1 MRPATP
7 AEIDRWDDLVLSNP
21 DGGNMLQT
29 RAWGEFKRSW
39 GWQPAYLVSD
49 ESAMPVAALFLRRHV
64 PGLGWLWYAPK
75 GPAASS
81 VDQLGQMLA
90 SRSAFPG
97 AFCVQ
102 VEPELAGTP
111 ANRLALTSL
120 GLRKAEDVQISRA
133 TAIVDLAPDEDA
145 VLASFKPKT
154 RYNIRLAGRRGVTVA
169 PVPCDEA
176 GVTAMY
182 GLMAAAF
189 QRAGFPLRPPAYY
202 SGYWR
207 LFEAS
212 GQGQLFLARLGEE
225 VLAGAFVI
233 HVGDRAW
240 YKDGGS
246 YTQRHELMAPHLV
259 QWEAMRWLRA
269 RGVRSYDLFAV
280 PSQEQLATGDH
291 PLGGLLQFKAGFTT
305 DIREFVG
312 TWELVLDERRH
323 RLWKRAGEP
332 LVRRL
337 RWRLRG
343 DLLY

>member
-1 MRPATP
+1 MRLATA

-21 DGGNMLQT
+21 DGRNMLQT

-39 GWQPAYLVSD
+39 GWRPAYLVSD
-49 ESAMPVAALFLRRHV
+49 GPARPMAALFLRHHV

-102 VEPELAGTP
+102 VEPELADTP
-111 ANRLALTSL
+111 ANRLGLTSL

-145 VLASFKPKT
+145 LLASFKPKT
-154 RYNIRLAGRRGVTVA
+154 RYNIRLAGRRGVIVE

-189 QRAGFPLRPPAYY
+189 QRAGFPLRAQAYY

-233 HVGDRAW
+233 HLGDRGW

-280 PSQEQLATGDH
+280 PSREQLATGDH
-291 PLGGLLQFKAGFTT
+291 PLGGLLQFKAGFTA

-323 RLWKRAGEP
+323 RLWKRAGEA

-337 RWRLRG
+337 RWRVRG

>member
-1 MRPATP
+1 
-7 AEIDRWDDLVLSNP
+7 
-21 DGGNMLQT
+21 
-29 RAWGEFKRSW
+29 
-39 GWQPAYLVSD
+39 
-49 ESAMPVAALFLRRHV
+49 
-64 PGLGWLWYAPK
+64 
-75 GPAASS
+75 
-81 VDQLGQMLA
+81 VDQLSQMLA

-102 VEPELAGTP
+102 VEPELADTP
-111 ANRLALTSL
+111 ANRLGLTSL

-145 VLASFKPKT
+145 MLASFKPKT
-154 RYNIRLAGRRGVTVA
+154 RYNIRLAGRRGVIVE
-169 PVPCDEA
+169 PVPCDA
-176 GVTAMY
+176 ARVTAMY
-182 GLMAAAF
+182 GLMAAAL
-189 QRAGFPLRPPAYY
+189 QRAGFPLRPQAYY

-233 HVGDRAW
+233 HLGDRAW

-323 RLWKRAGEP
+323 RLWKWAGEP

-337 RWRLRG
+337 RWRVRG